1 MKSKYD
7 RRNYIIIGLCAIL
20 VVMGVGYAA
29 FSSLLTIN
37 GTANISNSWCVGF
50 DRTKTNTYEVKK
62 GISTGQVPTGTMTYS
77 GTACETNY
85 IPNASLTAVFHQPGD
100 QITYTLTIKNKSSVT
115 AVIKS
120 ILVDSESV
128 STNTTKKKG
137 NITYIINMPADT
149 TLSPNE
155 ETTMTVVAKVQNDT
169 DITGTYTGG
178 ETQTINVGIN
188 TEQDDGNGGMDTT
201 FTGTIYRNDT
211 NGLDIGRNAAATYCA
226 YGDMGGNRVNSC
238 DIFSFGF
245 NTKNECTTFIANNQD
260 IVEQY
265 QLTNITCENTP
276 QLLSTNF
283 KTDPSELNTNYYLK
297 HDVVENVVTASYVCF
312 VYNNQE
318 HCLKGGDGGASFAAN
333 TQIIKDYQTFY
344 NLPDKASDIHN
355 TDRDSGCNFDY
366 PNSYCDSGYF
376 NHVIAT
382 STGYTSVEN
391 SSYLES
397 CSVTSEGNSFCSE

>member
-1 MKSKYD
+1 MKIRSERDK
-7 RRNYIIIGLCAIL
+7 RNYIIVTLCAIL

-50 DRTKTNTYEVKK
+50 DNTKTDTYEVKK
-62 GISTGQVPTGTMTYS
+62 GVSTGEAPTGTMTYS

-120 ILVDSESV
+120 ILVDGDSV
-128 STNTTKKKG
+128 STNTTKRKE
-137 NITYIINMPADT
+137 NIIYIINMPADT
-149 TLSPNE
+149 TLSPDE

-169 DITGTYTGG
+169 PIGSGYTG
-178 ETQTINVGIN
+178 ESESITVGIN

-211 NGLDIGRNAAATYCA
+211 KGLNTGDMVAATYCA

-245 NTKNECTTFIANNQD
+245 NTKNECTTFIANNQEL
-260 IVEQY
+260 VEQY

-276 QLLSTNF
+276 QLLSTNY
-283 KTDPSELNTNYYLK
+283 KTDPSELNANYYLK
-297 HDVVENVVTASYVCF
+297 HDVVSNVITNSYVCF
-312 VYNNQE
+312 VYNNAE

-333 TQIIKDYQTFY
+333 TQIIKDFQSFN
-344 NLPDKASDIHN
+344 NLPDNANPDCYFHSLDSICFGGGFHNVTARSDGIVYVN
-355 TDRDSGCNFDY
+355 GSDAENCRV
-366 PNSYCDSGYF
+366 NSDG
-376 NHVIAT
+376 
-382 STGYTSVEN
+382 N
-391 SSYLES
+391 SSCIE
-397 CSVTSEGNSFCSE
+397 